1 MPVGEI
7 TLKDVARRA
16 GVSTAA
22 ASQALNDRGSLRAD
36 TRARIKEI
44 ADELGYIPHAH
55 AAALR
60 RGRTMSIGYVVP
72 DRHEHDAE
80 ERWAIGY
87 ARHLSALVRAAAER
101 GFTVTVL
108 PAGRPDLVRATR
120 LDAVYAA
127 DPRPADPVLCE
138 AARLGIPVV
147 ANDLPLPDAAGIEI
161 RTGYEDAARA
171 GLDLLGRT
179 GATRVGLLTKHRGRP
194 SDEVGE
200 DVYRRWCA
208 QTARQPV
215 VVRAGGDRDDLA
227 GALRTL
233 GSAGVDAIYS
243 YFEEGPEVYLQLER
257 TNLVIPRDLQL
268 VALCVHDCAL
278 NERLG
283 VTRTCVHPERAPE
296 LMIEPLAALFA
307 TGPTHAVVSL
317 PWELQ
322 SGSTTRL

>member
-1 MPVGEI
+1 MGEV
-7 TLKDVARRA
+7 TLKDVALRA

-44 ADELGYIPHAH
+44 AAELGYIPHAH

-80 ERWAIGY
+80 DRWAIGY
-87 ARHLSALVRAAAER
+87 ARQLTALVRASAEW
-101 GFTVTVL
+101 GFTVTVI
-108 PAGRPDLVRATR
+108 PADRADLVRSTR

-127 DPRPADPVLCE
+127 DPRASDPVLGE
-138 AARLGIPVV
+138 ALRLGIPVV
-147 ANDLPLPDAAGIEI
+147 ANDLALPEAAGVEI

-171 GLDLLGRT
+171 GLELLARA
-179 GATRVGLLTKHRGRP
+179 GAARVGLLTKHRGRP

-208 QTARQPV
+208 ATGRQPV

-227 GALRTL
+227 DALRAL
-233 GSAGVDAIYS
+233 ASAGVDAIYS
-243 YFEEGPEVYLQLER
+243 YLEQGPEVYLQLER
-257 TNLVIPRDLQL
+257 TDLVIPRDLQL
-268 VALCVHDCAL
+268 VALCVHDCGL

-283 VTRTCVHPERAPE
+283 VTRTCVHPEQAPA
-296 LMIEPLAALFA
+296 LMIEPLAALLA
-307 TGPTHAVVSL
+307 AYPAHAVVSL